1 MIRKSVPWFNN
12 QKINKKLKMG
22 SGTMKKLLKN
32 FLRNYP
38 PDNYLRFKK
47 AQYVFI
53 FSSSILAS
61 LLILSISGFFILD
74 SSRMIEIAKSSS
86 LLSLSCIIIILLV
99 KSGRVEIAANTLA
112 FTACLIAAAGFLTR
126 PYYLS
131 GVTMGV
137 FMHLAVAFA
146 TLYCSFL
153 VSSTVLAVFFTTH
166 TYFYITVAKPAATGF
181 LIQTV
186 NSTFI
191 DGLITLTLLFVLGTV
206 TARFLNRAVH
216 TAESESEKNRENYSH
231 IKSLITTIRNAS
243 AELNESINQNYN
255 VITKYSDNVQSE
267 AASMEELSA
276 TVEEISAGTESVSK
290 ATDYQKQS
298 IEELSSSIN
307 ALSVSIDSIE
317 NHGNA
322 MKDTLVSFLKN
333 AEKGSMASGTL
344 DSINKKILQNSND
357 ITLVITIIEEFF
369 DKINLLSLNAAI
381 EAARAG
387 EHGRGFA
394 VVAEEIGKLADHST
408 QELNRI
414 SDLIETNKKDA
425 AESNTVINQILE
437 FINET
442 MSSLKTLQQNAV
454 ITVKALEEQKKLKTD
469 MDVKTRIA
477 IEKTG
482 MINIAMKEQQT
493 AVEGIALSIEDTG
506 KTIQQ
511 NADNTI
517 ILQDSA
523 DRLKQ
528 LSSQIEKEIT

>member
-1 MIRKSVPWFNN
+1 M
-12 QKINKKLKMG
+12 
-22 SGTMKKLLKN
+22 
-32 FLRNYP
+32 
-38 PDNYLRFKK
+38 
-47 AQYVFI
+47 
-53 FSSSILAS
+53 
-61 LLILSISGFFILD
+61 
-74 SSRMIEIAKSSS
+74 
-86 LLSLSCIIIILLV
+86 
-99 KSGRVEIAANTLA
+99 EIAANTLA
-112 FTACLIAAAGFLTR
+112 FTASFICAAGFLTR

-137 FMHLAVAFA
+137 FMHVALAYA

-153 VSSTVLAVFFTTH
+153 VSTTILLLFFATH
-166 TYFYITVAKPAATGF
+166 TYQYIFIAKPAASGF
-181 LIQTV
+181 LIQIA

-191 DGLITLTLLFVLGTV
+191 DGLITLTLLYVLGTV
-206 TARFLNRAVH
+206 TSQFLNRAVI
-216 TAESESEKNRENYSH
+216 TIKSESEKNKESYSQ
-231 IKSLITTIRNAS
+231 IKSLISTIKNAVI
-243 AELNESINQNYN
+243 ELNDSIDKNRDI
-255 VITKYSDNVQSE
+255 ITKYSDNAQSQ

-290 ATDYQKQS
+290 STDYQKQS
-298 IEELSSSIN
+298 IEDLSESIN

-317 NHGNA
+317 NYGNG
-322 MKDTLVSFLKN
+322 MKDTLVSFLNN
-333 AEKGSMASGTL
+333 AKKGSQASGTL

-414 SDLIETNKKDA
+414 ADLIETNKKDA
-425 AESNTVINQILE
+425 VEANKVINQILE
-437 FINET
+437 FIEET
-442 MSSLKTLQQNAV
+442 VTSLNTLQGNAV
-454 ITVKALEEQKKLKTD
+454 ITLKALEEQKQLKSD
-469 MDVKTRIA
+469 MDIKTRTA
-477 IEKTG
+477 IEKTEL
-482 MINIAMKEQQT
+482 INISMKEQQY

-511 NADNTI
+511 NADNTK
-517 ILQDSA
+517 ILQESA

-528 LSSQIEKEIT
+528 LSSQIEKEITE

>member
-1 MIRKSVPWFNN
+1 MNS
-12 QKINKKLKMG
+12 
-22 SGTMKKLLKN
+22 LLEF
-32 FLRNYP
+32 FLRKYP
-38 PDNYLRFKK
+38 PESFVRYKK

-53 FSSSILAS
+53 FSSSMLAG
-61 LLILSISGFFILD
+61 LLILNIFGHFYLD
-74 SSRMIEIAKSSS
+74 SARMFEIFKSSS
-86 LLSLSCIIIILLV
+86 LLGLSCIIIILLV
-99 KSGRVEIAANTLA
+99 KSGRVELAANTLA
-112 FTACLIAAAGFLTR
+112 FTATFIAAAGFLTR
-126 PYYLS
+126 PYYLA

-137 FMHLAVAFA
+137 FMHLALAYA
-146 TLYCSFL
+146 TLYCSFI
-153 VSSTVLAVFFTTH
+153 VSTTVLLIFISTH
-166 TYFYITVAKPAATGF
+166 TYYYIFIGKPAAEGF

-191 DGLITLTLLFVLGTV
+191 DGLITLCLIYLLGTV
-206 TARFLNRAVH
+206 TSKFLNRAVV
-216 TAESESEKNRENYSH
+216 TIKSESEKNKENYSQ
-231 IKSLITTIRNAS
+231 IRSLITTIKNAVV
-243 AELNESINQNYN
+243 ELNDSIDKNYN
-255 VITKYSDNVQSE
+255 IITKYSDNAQSQ

-276 TVEEISAGTESVSK
+276 TVEEISAGTDSVSK

-298 IEELSSSIN
+298 IEDLSDSIH
-307 ALSVSIDSIE
+307 ALSISIDSIE
-317 NHGNA
+317 NYGNG
-322 MKDTLVSFLKN
+322 MKDTLVSFLNN
-333 AEKGSMASGTL
+333 AKKGSQASGTL

-414 SDLIETNKKDA
+414 AELIETNKKDA
-425 AESNTVINQILE
+425 VDANKVINQILE

-442 MSSLKTLQQNAV
+442 MTSLETLQVNAV
-454 ITVKALEEQKKLKTD
+454 TTVKALEEQKQLKSD
-469 MDVKTRIA
+469 MDRKTTTA
-477 IEKTG
+477 IEKTEL
-482 MINIAMKEQQT
+482 INISMKEQQL

-511 NADNTI
+511 NADNTR
-517 ILQDSA
+517 ILQESA

-528 LSSQIEKEIT
+528 LSSQIEKEITE

>member
-1 MIRKSVPWFNN
+1 MNS
-12 QKINKKLKMG
+12 
-22 SGTMKKLLKN
+22 LLKK
-32 FLRNYP
+32 FLKLYP
-38 PDNYLRFKK
+38 PDDFVRYKK

-53 FSSSILAS
+53 FSSSIITS
-61 LLILSISGFFILD
+61 LMVLNIFSIFSLD
-74 SSRMIEIAKSSS
+74 SSRMMEILKSSS
-86 LLSLSCIIIILLV
+86 LLVFSCLIILALV
-99 KSGRVEIAANTLA
+99 KSGRVEIASNTLA
-112 FTACLIAAAGFLTR
+112 YTACFIAAAGFISR

-153 VSSTVLAVFFTTH
+153 VATSVLLIFYTTH
-166 TYFYITVAKPAATGF
+166 IYFYFFIAKPAASGF

-191 DGLITLTLLFVLGTV
+191 DGLITLTLLFVLGSV
-206 TARFLNRAVH
+206 TAKFLNRAVD
-216 TAESESEKNRENYSH
+216 TAESESKKNRENYSQ
-231 IKSLITTIRNAS
+231 ISSLVTTIKNAVT
-243 AELNESINQNYN
+243 ELNSSIEQNHDI
-255 VITKYSDNVQSE
+255 ITKYSDNVQSE

-290 ATDYQKQS
+290 ATDYQKLS
-298 IEELSSSIN
+298 IIELSDSIN
-307 ALSVSIDSIE
+307 TLSGSIDSIE
-317 NHGNA
+317 NYGSE
-322 MKDTLVSFLKN
+322 MKETLRAFLDK

-408 QELNRI
+408 QELGRI
-414 SDLIETNKKDA
+414 AGLIETNKKDA
-425 AESNTVINQILE
+425 VEGNIVINQILE
-437 FINET
+437 FIGET
-442 MSSLKTLQQNAV
+442 MTSLNSLQQNAV
-454 ITVKALEEQKKLKTD
+454 ITVKALEEQKKLKMD
-469 MDVKTRIA
+469 MDVKTRVA
-477 IEKTG
+477 IEKTEL
-482 MINIAMKEQQT
+482 INISMKEQQS

-506 KTIQQ
+506 KTIQM
-511 NADNTI
+511 NAENTK

-523 DRLKQ
+523 DRLKH
-528 LSSQIEKEIT
+528 LSSMIEREIAE